1 MQQSKKWII
10 HEYYVCNMQQNNIL
24 CFLFTV
30 CGPGCIPTAIL
41 VKDLNIWFCR
51 DLLSLIFKW
60 TFQELL
66 IIFSLFAHKW
76 RSKHYILTQL

>member
-1 MQQSKKWII
+1 MQQSKKNGPFRNIMCVTCNKTVF
-10 HEYYVCNMQQNNIL
+10 YV
-24 CFLFTV
+24 FLAV
-30 CGPGCIPTAIL
+30 YGPKCIPTIIL
-41 VKDLNIWFCR
+41 VKDLNIWFHK

-76 RSKHYILTQL
+76 RSKYYILTQL